1 MAFAGLWEGLKWPDG
16 TVLRTFTIIT
26 TNANETD
33 GELHNRM
40 PVIVEPQ
47 NWPAWLGEVEGAPA
61 TLLRPAG
68 DDVLKI
74 WPASKQVN
82 SLRNDGAELLE
93 AAG

>member
-1 MAFAGLWEGLKWPDG
+1 
-16 TVLRTFTIIT
+16 
-26 TNANETD
+26 
-33 GELHNRM
+33 M